1 MKIKILVD
9 YLSNLFVGKQ
19 TKQTKIYL
27 FGILIEELITEVPD
41 IKIVDFSKSDTI
53 ISVNLISIINKELYH
68 IEMLLYFDDSS
79 IIVNINRE
87 QSEHIVG
94 KEYVNI
100 ASFTGKLNN
109 RKILI
114 EEINTILTKKR
125 WYNAENI
132 SNSIFDDRYIL
143 INNVFIIEKY
153 FNNYFTMLRTIG
165 FNIVIDKLIKDNNTA
180 ELTIDITKDN
190 SAQWLSIKL
199 FFDKQGISIRTGKNS
214 CIPNHTYHLDNRVD
228 NLRGCVGEIV
238 KTINNYIKIT
248 GENN

>member
-27 FGILIEELITEVPD
+27 FGILIEELILEVPD
-41 IKIVDFSKSDTI
+41 IKIIDFNKSDTI
-53 ISVNLISIINKELYH
+53 ISVILVSIINKELYYV
-68 IEMLLYFDDSS
+68 ELLLYFDDGS
-79 IIVNINRE
+79 IIVNIVRE

-94 KEYVNI
+94 KEYDNI

-125 WYNAENI
+125 WYNVENI

-143 INNVFIIEKY
+143 INNVFIVEKY
-153 FNNYFTMLRTIG
+153 FSNYFTILRTIG

-199 FFDKQGISIRTGKNS
+199 FFDKQGISIRTGKNNYL
-214 CIPNHTYHLDNRVD
+214 PNHTYYLDNRVD
-228 NLRGCVGEIV
+228 NLRGCVGEII
-238 KTINNYIKIT
+238 KTINDYIKIN

>member
-1 MKIKILVD
+1 MKIKILID

-27 FGILIEELITEVPD
+27 FGILIEELILEVPD
-41 IKIVDFSKSDTI
+41 IKIVDFNKSDTVL
-53 ISVNLISIINKELYH
+53 SVILISIINKELYY
-68 IEMLLYFDDSS
+68 IELLLYFDDSS
-79 IIVNINRE
+79 ITVNIVRE

-94 KEYVNI
+94 KEYTTI

-132 SNSIFDDRYIL
+132 CNSIFDDRYIL
-143 INNVFIIEKY
+143 INNVFIVEKY

-165 FNIVIDKLIKDNNTA
+165 FNIVVDKLIKDNDTA
-180 ELTIDITKDN
+180 ELTMDITKDN
-190 SAQWLSIKL
+190 STQWLFIRL
-199 FFDKQGISIRTGKNS
+199 LFDKQGITIKTGKD
-214 CIPNHTYHLDNRVD
+214 IYLPNHTYYLGSKVD
-228 NLRGCVGEIV
+228 NLRGCVGEII